1 MDKNEII
8 EEIRKENTE
17 IMNYNNEAIIQ
28 FQHSKKKEWKYLQNI
43 WNDRN
48 KLIKILN
55 AVKI

>member
-43 WNDRN
+43 
-48 KLIKILN
+48 
-55 AVKI
+55 